1 MSIEEIITKTV
12 EKAVQKAVA
21 AEFAKF
27 EKKFAADKSTDNH
40 KNEPPKD
47 ELMQIKD
54 TLKALHTTRANL
66 QILIDEG
73 KIKTCTP
80 PNGKMQVV
88 ASSVYEYMRG
98 A

>member
-1 MSIEEIITKTV
+1 MSIEETIARAV
-12 EKAVQKAVA
+12 DKAVRAA
-21 AEFAKF
+21 ITAEFAKL
-27 EKKFAADKSTDNH
+27 EKKLAADKSKAEKAKAED
-40 KNEPPKD
+40 KD
-47 ELMQIKD
+47 ELMPIKD

-88 ASSVYEYMRG
+88 ASSVYEFMRG

>member
-1 MSIEEIITKTV
+1 MSIEETIAKTV

-21 AEFAKF
+21 AEFAKL
-27 EKKFAADKSTDNH
+27 EKRLAAEK
-40 KNEPPKD
+40 PKAEKATD

-88 ASSVYEYMRG
+88 ASSVYEFMRG